1 VVAFNTMYSASNI
14 CLYGTWASDVYTNY
28 VFSVNLSY
36 LGGLLSYIPIQRT
49 DRVMSAHNRVETSC
63 ILCYQFSIPTSDFNV
78 HELMLL
84 QLSALSAVGLK

>member
-1 VVAFNTMYSASNI
+1 MYSSSNL
-14 CLYGTWASDVYTNY
+14 CLSGTWASNVYTNY

-36 LGGLLSYIPIQRT
+36 LGGLLSYTPIQRT

-63 ILCYQFSIPTSDFNV
+63 ILCYRFSRPTSDFNV

-84 QLSALSAVGLK
+84 QLSASSAVGIK